1 MLPPMVRQHPDAV
14 TAARAVPL
22 DLIDLSAGAV
32 WRREIDR
39 YELFRRLR
47 DEHPVSFHR
56 EAQIDG
62 FPHGPGFWAVT
73 RFADVRAVSRDPE
86 TFCNGQGYLVVDLP
100 TELGEFYGSMLH
112 MDAPRHTRMRLIV
125 NRSFTPRHVARIEQ
139 YVDDKAASIVARARE
154 LGEFDFV
161 EEIAAALPLEVI
173 CQMMGI
179 PESLWPTVLRC
190 TNGILG
196 ASDAEYGG
204 SFDELLAV
212 SLEIAAL
219 AEEIAKDRL
228 ANPGDDLTSA
238 LMHAEVDG
246 HRLTTAEYASF
257 FILLVVAGN
266 ETTRNATTH
275 GVWQLALD
283 PAQRTRWQADVDGLM
298 PTAIEEIVRY
308 SSPVQM
314 FRRTATRDTEI
325 GGQPIAAGEK
335 VVLHFSSANRDE
347 RAFPAP
353 DRFDIGRTP
362 NDHLGF
368 GAGGPHFCLGANL
381 ARRELRA
388 IFAQLLTA
396 LPTLE
401 VTGEPDYLDS
411 AFINGIK
418 HLPVR
423 VR

>member
-1 MLPPMVRQHPDAV
+1 MAFQHPDAV
-14 TAARAVPL
+14 TAAGAIPL
-22 DLIDLSAGAV
+22 DQIWLAD
-32 WRREIDR
+32 WRIWARQLDR

-47 DEHPVSFHR
+47 AERPVSWHAEVTF
-56 EAQIDG
+56 EG
-62 FPHGPGFWAVT
+62 FPPGPGYWSVV
-73 RFADVRAVSRDPE
+73 RYDDVRAVSRDNE
-86 TFCNGQGYLVVDLP
+86 TFCNGQGYLIPDLP

-139 YVDDKAASIVARARE
+139 YVDEKAAAIVDRALQ

-161 EEIAAALPLEVI
+161 EEIAAALPLEII
-173 CQMMGI
+173 CEMMGI

-190 TNGILG
+190 TNVILG
-196 ASDAEYGG
+196 ATDAEYASG
-204 SFDELLAV
+204 FDDLLNV
-212 SLEIAAL
+212 SLEINAL
-219 AEEIAKDRL
+219 AEEIARDRL

-246 HRLTTAEYASF
+246 HRLTPAEYASF

-275 GVWQLALD
+275 GMWQLAFD
-283 PAQRTRWQADVDGLM
+283 PAQRARWRDDLDRWT
-298 PTAIEEIVRY
+298 PTAIEEIVRH
-308 SSPVQM
+308 SSPVQH

-325 GGQPIAAGEK
+325 AGQPVKAGDK
-335 VVLHFSSANRDE
+335 VVLWFGSANRDE
-347 RAFPAP
+347 RVFPDAG
-353 DRFDIGRTP
+353 RFDITRSP
-362 NDHLGF
+362 NDHVGF

-381 ARRELRA
+381 ARRELRS
-388 IFAQLLTA
+388 IFTQLLTR
-396 LPTLE
+396 LDGLQ
-401 VTGEPDYLDS
+401 VTGEPDYLQS

-418 HLPVR
+418 HLPCR

>member
-1 MLPPMVRQHPDAV
+1 MVLQHAGAV
-14 TAARAVPL
+14 AAARALPVDDIVLADRRIWARDL
-22 DLIDLSAGAV
+22 DR
-32 WRREIDR
+32 W
-39 YELFRRLR
+39 ELFRTLR
-47 DEHPVSFHR
+47 EQRPVAFQR
-56 EAQIDG
+56 EADLEG
-62 FPHGPGFWAVT
+62 FPAGKGYWSIV
-73 RFADVRAVSRDPE
+73 RYDDVRAVSRDHD
-86 TFCNGQGYLVVDLP
+86 TFCNGQGYMIPDLP
-100 TELGEFYGSMLH
+100 AELGEFYGSMLH

-139 YVDDKAASIVARARE
+139 YVDDKAASIVARART

-161 EEIAAALPLEVI
+161 EEIAAALPLEII
-173 CQMMGI
+173 CEMLAI
-179 PESLWPTVLRC
+179 PQSLWPTVLRC

-196 ASDAEYGG
+196 ATDPEYASG
-204 SFDELLAV
+204 FDDLLAV
-212 SLEIAAL
+212 SLEISAL

-246 HRLTTAEYASF
+246 HRLTPAEYASF

-283 PAQRTRWQADVDGLM
+283 PAQRAIWSSDLDRHT

-308 SSPVQM
+308 ATPVQN
-314 FRRTATRDTEI
+314 FRRTATRDTTI
-325 GGQPIAAGEK
+325 GDQTIAAGDK
-335 VVLHFSSANRDE
+335 VVLWFGSANRD
-347 RAFPAP
+347 ATVFADP
-353 DRFDIGRTP
+353 DHFDITRSP
-362 NDHLGF
+362 NEHVGF

-388 IFAQLLTA
+388 IFTQLLTH
-396 LPTLE
+396 LGGLE
-401 VTGEPDYLDS
+401 ITGEPDYLNS

-418 HLPVR
+418 HLPCR